1 MALTADN
8 YTGGI
13 VLLAYTS
20 EELFFKWGILVNS
33 VNPPA
38 GQFIQT
44 TTRGQDMVVTG
55 DRFVFQ
61 GIGVYGGP
69 NSLLTIENTMPPGY
83 PPSEPWERCGLTF
96 SIKTVDLDSINVDGL
111 YGIDPKLARPIQQ
124 VVDVTGKRA
133 PQILAVEAATTLN
146 VVTAV
151 VKDSRY
157 QRHSVVTGVPI
168 QRKTYAWTG
177 LP

>member
-8 YTGGI
+8 YKGGI

-20 EELFFKWGILVNS
+20 EDLFFKWGIVVNS
-33 VNPPA
+33 LNPL
-38 GQFIQT
+38 GRSYFSR
-44 TTRGQDMVVTG
+44 TRGRDMTVNN

-69 NSLLTIENTMPPGY
+69 NSALT
-83 PPSEPWERCGLTF
+83 PSEFEPEAWERCGLTF
-96 SIKTVDLDSINVDGL
+96 SIKTVDLDSTRVDGL
-111 YGIDPKLARPIQQ
+111 YGVDPKLARPIKQ

-133 PQILAVEAATTLN
+133 PQMLAVEAAMTLDA
-146 VVTAV
+146 VTAV